1 LLRKI
6 NAVIPK
12 RNGRISGK
20 IFIPFP
26 SNESPIWK
34 KTQMMNNAEYTE
46 IAEALYEVI
55 EDTLDNWEQPNGV
68 ALDYEN
74 ASGVLT
80 IECEDTGTQ
89 VIISRQQAAKQI
101 WVAAKSGG
109 FHFVYDDGLWRCT
122 KTKETLGELLSRT
135 CTEQSSAAVSFH
147 HVD

>member
-1 LLRKI
+1 
-6 NAVIPK
+6 
-12 RNGRISGK
+12 
-20 IFIPFP
+20 
-26 SNESPIWK
+26 
-34 KTQMMNNAEYTE
+34 MNNAEYIE

-55 EDTLDNWEQPNGV
+55 EDTLDNWDSPNGV

-80 IECEDTGTQ
+80 IECEDTDTC
-89 VIISRQQAAKQI
+89 VIISRQQATHQI

-109 FHFVYDDGLWRCT
+109 FHLVYDDDNNLWRCT
-122 KTKETLGELLSRT
+122 KTDETLGELLSRT